1 MVFLVVMYGWES
13 WTMKDELW
21 RIGTLELWCWERFLR
36 IPWTARRSNQ
46 SILKEIIPEYSLE
59 GLVLKLQY
67 FGHHM
72 WRTDSLEKTQMLG
85 KTEGRRRGQQ
95 RMRWHHRLSGHEFKQ
110 TQGDSKGQGSLVCCS
125 PWGHKEL
132 DTTEWLNKKKYS
144 IWSSST
150 LATWLEEPTHYRRPW
165 CWERLRAGEVGD
177 RWDGWIASLTQW
189 TWVWETL
196 GDSEGPGSL
205 ACCSS

>member
-1 MVFLVVMYGWES
+1 M
-13 WTMKDELW
+13 
-21 RIGTLELWCWERFLR
+21 
-36 IPWTARRSNQ
+36 
-46 SILKEIIPEYSLE
+46 E